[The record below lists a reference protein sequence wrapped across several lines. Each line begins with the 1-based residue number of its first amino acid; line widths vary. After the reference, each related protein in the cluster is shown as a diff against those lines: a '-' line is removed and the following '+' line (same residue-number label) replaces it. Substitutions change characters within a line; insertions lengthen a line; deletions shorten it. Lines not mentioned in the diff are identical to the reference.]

1 MISLSIL
8 EQRKNEPIKVPMRR
22 RAEKPCAIACGRS
35 GLQEQETEP
44 GVRAVLGTGRQ
55 RAHAAVFDDRHARF
69 MSFLQ
74 LKKAGTDRNEKA
86 PP

>member
-1 MISLSIL
+1 
-8 EQRKNEPIKVPMRR
+8 MRR
-22 RAEKPCAIACGRS
+22 RAEKPCAMACGRS
-35 GLQEQETEP
+35 VLLEQETEP

-74 LKKAGTDRNEKA
+74 LKKAGTDPKRKSPA
-86 PP
+86 VRRG